1 MSFNRLFWS
10 SIVIGVLGGIVML
23 ITNIMQINGF
33 VTTEA
38 GLTFVSFIA
47 WSCYFFS
54 GATPKNALVSWL
66 SFIVGII
73 CAVLIFVLTDV
84 MAGMGLN
91 VPYLALPLA
100 VLIGIVPMC
109 LAERLPFGNRVPSVY
124 LGAATYFGMMGIP
137 AVAANGFF
145 MVGVAELAYAA
156 IGLFAGF
163 LTIKISALF
172 VPTASEAKAA
182 ETIEEAAVPAK

>member
-1 MSFNRLFWS
+1 MNFNRLFWS
-10 SIVIGVLGGIVML
+10 SVVIGVLGGIVML
-23 ITNIMQINGF
+23 ITNLMQINGF

-54 GATPKNALVSWL
+54 GATPKNALVSWF
-66 SFIVGII
+66 SFIVGIV
-73 CAVLIFVLTDV
+73 CAVLIFILTDI
-84 MAGMGLN
+84 MAEMGLN
-91 VPYLALPLA
+91 VQYLALPLA

-109 LAERLPFGNRVPSVY
+109 LAERLPFANRVPAVY

-145 MVGVAELAYAA
+145 MVGVAELVYAA
-156 IGLFAGF
+156 IGLLAGF
-163 LTIKISALF
+163 LTIKISCLF
-172 VPTASEAKAA
+172 TPAA
-182 ETIEEAAVPAK
+182 PERGAGINEEAAAPAK